1 MLTTCLKRIIQQ
13 GIDMTSNAILAVDP
27 ASCTGWVLFNIVDG
41 EANILEYG
49 AIEVDKTA
57 ESEGRRMISL
67 RTQLEQVLNKLPQ
80 NPKHAHIESFFFNKR
95 TCNGS
100 EINVILRAAV
110 YQLLAERRVPYTL
123 HPPTHWKKFIGGS
136 AVPRKTD
143 IVKFGKAKASK
154 AYIVEAL
161 AEKYGI
167 HFPSHTRIDGRRLT
181 FKTDISDA
189 VGIGIYGMV
198 CQTPNLRIMSHD
210 SRDPVLNLP
219 TSSTTSADSAH
230 TH

>member
-1 MLTTCLKRIIQQ
+1 MS
-13 GIDMTSNAILAVDP
+13 SNAILAVDP
-27 ASCTGWVLFNIVDG
+27 ASCTGWVLFDVTDG
-41 EANILEYG
+41 EASIIEYG

-57 ESEGRRMISL
+57 ESEGHRMLSL
-67 RTQLEQVLNKLPQ
+67 RTQLGQVLNKLPQ
-80 NPKHAHIESFFFNKR
+80 NPKHAHIESFFFHKR

-110 YQLLAERRVPYTL
+110 YQLLAERGVPYTL
-123 HPPTHWKKFIGGS
+123 HPPTHWKKFIGGT
-136 AVPRKTD
+136 AVPRKSD
-143 IVKFGKAKASK
+143 IAKFGKAKAGK
-154 AYIVEAL
+154 AYIIEAL

-167 HFPSHTRIDGRRLT
+167 HFPSHTRIGGRRLA

-198 CQTPNLRIMSHD
+198 CQTPNLRIMAHD
-210 SRDPVLNLP
+210 SREPVLNLP
-219 TSSTTSADSAH
+219 ASSTSPAVALP